1 MTMRLPG
8 PRSRLSWARG
18 YRMPS
23 GSSVTL
29 RERRL
34 PVLVNTIGWGPTV
47 QRDQLDPER
56 RRRFDI
62 QLAAFLAAEE
72 LTHFTGLAAKYGME
86 HEDTGAYA
94 RWAAIRQIWHRQLG
108 LNDERTQP

>member
-1 MTMRLPG
+1 
-8 PRSRLSWARG
+8 
-18 YRMPS
+18 MPTS
-23 GSSVTL
+23 PSKIL

-72 LTHFTGLAAKYGME
+72 LTHFTGLAAEYGMQ

-94 RWAAIRQIWHRQLG
+94 RWTAIRRIWHRQLG
-108 LNDERTQP
+108 LDDEGTQP